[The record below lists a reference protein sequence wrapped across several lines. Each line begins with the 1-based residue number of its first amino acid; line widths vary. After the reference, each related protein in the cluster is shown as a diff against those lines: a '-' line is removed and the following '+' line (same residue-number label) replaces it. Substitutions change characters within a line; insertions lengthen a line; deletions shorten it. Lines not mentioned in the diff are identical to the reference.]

1 MGVAAIAVLGA
12 TGLLAAPALASSGSA
27 PQAAAG
33 TSFVSIRGS
42 LTPTNDPSIGAYSSS
57 SMSVEVVLAPSH
69 ESQLQRLLVGLY
81 TPKSATYGQWLAKGQ
96 FDARFAPSGSE
107 VALLDGYLRK
117 SGLEVTSSSS
127 PFLVRATGPSS
138 AVASAFRTSLRTYRD
153 SKGVTYFSNT
163 SSVELPATIA
173 GGVLG
178 VVGLTDTVRLH
189 TNLQRMST
197 KAIPA
202 SKPTSC
208 ETGYVT
214 TAELFAAVNS
224 GTPFPYGYGAG
235 PGCTG
240 LSPSQDNSIYDAP
253 DAGPSA
259 EGAGVTLAVFEL
271 AAYQQSDIAAWT
283 KQFYGSK
290 YKAPLTNVYVDGG
303 SLDPACPSGDTCQPA
318 SGAYAG
324 DIEVDADI
332 QMQLAISPDAKS
344 LLVYDA
350 PNDETGQTELD
361 EYDAIAKADTA
372 DVVSSSWGECE
383 NDAGAAYAE
392 AENVIFEQ
400 MAVQGQSMFSAGG
413 DTGAFD
419 CIRDGTGNMVDTGDP
434 SSQPWVTSVGGTS
447 LGQDNPGMAAS
458 PSYPRA
464 GTETVW
470 NVDDLCNTS
479 ADEGS
484 QTGIFWCTNTGAG
497 AGGNSQ
503 FWGRPFYQ
511 FGAGVDNP
519 LNTVGN
525 GTTQCSLANVGTP
538 CRQVPDVST
547 NADEY
552 TPYAEYCTGTT
563 TTTPGS
569 SCAGISAT
577 GWFGIGGTSLATPFW
592 SAIIADRDGYSHH
605 RTGNANPLLYQMMNV
620 HGGHFFHDINGIG
633 QTTNNN
639 GLFPVT
645 RGYDMATGIGTPIMA
660 SIILGQP

>member
-1 MGVAAIAVLGA
+1 MAVLGT

-27 PQAAAG
+27 PHAATG

-42 LTPTNDPSIGAYSSS
+42 LTPTSDRAIGAYSSR

-69 ESQLQRLLVGLY
+69 GSQLQSLLVDLY
-81 TPKSATYGQWLAKGQ
+81 TPKSPTYGHWLAKGQ
-96 FDARFAPSGSE
+96 FDAEFAPSRSE
-107 VALLDGYLRK
+107 VAALDSYLGK
-117 SGLEVTSSSS
+117 SGLRVTSSSS
-127 PFLVRATGPSS
+127 PFLVRATGSSS
-138 AVASAFRTSLRTYRD
+138 AVSSAFRTSLRTYRD
-153 SKGVTYFSNT
+153 AKGLTYFSNA
-163 SSVELPATIA
+163 SAVELPASIA

-178 VVGLTDTVRLH
+178 VVGLSNTVRLQ
-189 TNLQRMST
+189 TNVQRT
-197 KAIPA
+197 PA
-202 SKPTSC
+202 RAAKGSSC

-214 TAELFAAVNS
+214 TAELYAAVNS

-240 LSPSQDNSIYDAP
+240 LSPSQANSIYDAP
-253 DAGPSA
+253 SAGA
-259 EGAGVTLAVFEL
+259 RAKGAGVTLSVFEL
-271 AAYQQSDIAAWT
+271 AAYQQSDITAWT
-283 KQFYGSK
+283 TQFYGSR
-290 YKAPLTNVYVDGG
+290 YKAPLTNVEVDGG
-303 SLDPACPSGDTCQPA
+303 PLDPACPSGDTCLPA
-318 SGAYAG
+318 SEAYAG

-332 QMQLAISPDAKS
+332 EMQLAIAPDAKS

-350 PNDETGQTELD
+350 PNDYTGQTELD
-361 EYDAIAKADTA
+361 EYTAIASADTA

-383 NDAGAAYAE
+383 NDSGAAYAQ
-392 AENVIFEQ
+392 AENEIFEQ
-400 MAVQGQSMFSAGG
+400 LAVQGQSMFSAAG

-419 CIRDGTGNMVDTGDP
+419 CIRDGTGNMVNVGDP

-447 LGQDNPGMAAS
+447 LGQFNPGTAAS

-470 NVDDLCNTS
+470 NVDDLCNQS

-497 AGGNSQ
+497 GGGNSQ

-511 FGAGVDNP
+511 YGPGVDNP
-519 LNTVGN
+519 DSTVGN
-525 GTTQCSLANVGTP
+525 GTTQCSLANTGTP
-538 CRQVPDVST
+538 CREVPDVST

-552 TPYAEYCTGTT
+552 TPYAEYCTGSAS
-563 TTTPGS
+563 TPGS

-592 SAIIADRDGYSHH
+592 SAIIADRDGYWGH
-605 RTGNANPLLYQMMNV
+605 RTGNANPLLYQMMNARGSV
-620 HGGHFFHDINGIG
+620 FFHDINGVG
-633 QTTNNN
+633 QKTNNN